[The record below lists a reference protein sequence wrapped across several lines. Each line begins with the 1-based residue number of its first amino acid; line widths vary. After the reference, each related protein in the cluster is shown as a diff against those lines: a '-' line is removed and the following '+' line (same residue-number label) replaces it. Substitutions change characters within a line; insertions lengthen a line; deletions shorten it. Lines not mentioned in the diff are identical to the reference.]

1 MDGPAKRVHAAPVVR
16 RPEEPLRPKPLAAPR
31 GTRTPWSRE
40 HLLLLRE
47 YGEVL
52 VVIAAVTLV
61 AWFVPIDYR
70 AFGDIYLLAV
80 IVLCLR
86 VGQWPIVFA
95 SVLSVLAW
103 NIVIVPPRLSF
114 SRLDV
119 KDGVFLGMYFVVA
132 LIAGQLTA
140 RLRAQQ
146 REERQRERRATALFL
161 LTRALSAARSL
172 DEAVTSALEQANE
185 LFGAPTAVLLTTDSG
200 GLSAHPASSFLP
212 PPAEP
217 ALLRS
222 LSQPAEGGWSSVA
235 DHAQGGVLYLP
246 LVRSEAV
253 LGFFAI
259 QIGENATISSQ
270 QRELMQ
276 AFAAQMGLLLER
288 EQLRAASEREKLL
301 AESDRLH
308 RTLLD
313 SVSHE
318 LKTPVAVLR
327 SAAEN
332 LAREKG
338 PRREALA
345 REIRTAA
352 RRLDH
357 LVANLLNQTRLEAGR
372 VKPQLDWCD
381 VRDLIGAARQAINEG
396 LQGRPFRI
404 EVPDDMPLCM
414 ADAVL
419 MEQVLANLLLN
430 AVHHTPPGTPILV
443 SANND
448 RTTARI
454 CIAVSDRGPGI
465 PAVAREKLF
474 QKFERGDSAR
484 AGGLGLGLSIVRGFM
499 LAQGGDVEVDENP
512 GGGARFTIYVPY
524 QVHETVP
531 HE

>member
-1 MDGPAKRVHAAPVVR
+1 MPEPGATHTAATR
-16 RPEEPLRPKPLAAPR
+16 RWIHPSWSAENTSLA
-31 GTRTPWSRE
+31 
-40 HLLLLRE
+40 RE
-47 YGEVL
+47 YLEVL
-52 VVIAAVTLV
+52 VVIAGVTLA

-80 IVLCLR
+80 IALCLR
-86 VGQWPIVFA
+86 VSQWPIVFA

-103 NIVIVPPRLSF
+103 NFVIVPPRLAF
-114 SRLDV
+114 SRLNV
-119 KDGVFLGMYFVVA
+119 KDGVFLGTYFVVA

-172 DEAVTSALEQANE
+172 DEAVAAALQQANE
-185 LFGAPTAVLLTTDSG
+185 LFGAPTGLLLVNAQGALQLHEASG
-200 GLSAHPASSFLP
+200 IPSVPHQLAS
-212 PPAEP
+212 AEP
-217 ALLRS
+217 A
-222 LSQPAEGGWSSVA
+222 PAGERWPA
-235 DHAQGGVLYLP
+235 TEHQEAGVLYLP
-246 LVRSEAV
+246 LVRADAV
-253 LGFFAI
+253 LGYFAL
-259 QIGENATISSQ
+259 QIGDTEAIPPR

-276 AFAAQMGLLLER
+276 AFAAQIGLLLER
-288 EQLRAASEREKLL
+288 EQLRAASLREKLL
-301 AESDRLH
+301 TESERLH

-327 SAAEN
+327 SAAEG

-338 PRREALA
+338 PRRETLA
-345 REIRTAA
+345 KEIRTAA

-372 VKPQLDWCD
+372 VRPQLDWCD
-381 VRDLIGAARQAINEG
+381 VRDLIGAARQATSEG
-396 LQGRPFRI
+396 LIGRPFRS
-404 EVPDDMPLCM
+404 EVPDDMPLCK

-430 AVHHTPPGTPILV
+430 AAHHTPAGTPILV
-443 SANND
+443 TASVD
-448 RTTARI
+448 RTAGRVY
-454 CIAVSDRGPGI
+454 IAVSDRGPGI
-465 PAVAREKLF
+465 PPEGREKLF
-474 QKFERGDSAR
+474 QKFERGDQAR

-499 LAQGGDVEVDENP
+499 LAQGGDVLVDENP
-512 GGGARFTIYVPY
+512 GGGARFTVYLPY
-524 QVHETVP
+524 QPHESVP